1 MKPSRSER
9 TALLVFAAVGAG
21 TVSTGLLTLSL
32 SHGIVFLM
40 PNNITRRNLLFSCAG
55 SAAAGQAPGER
66 ILDLHQHSPY
76 SGRTD
81 AEMIAHQVRMGIAK
95 TVLLPAGARYGLAAG
110 AGRNDVCL
118 GLVKKYPGKFVFFA
132 NEGPS
137 PENTRAEIEKY
148 LKLGAIGIGEQKFPV
163 DADSTHVHLIA
174 QIARDYKVPVLLH
187 FEHNTYNLGFQ
198 RFYRILEKY
207 PTVNFIGHAQTW
219 WGNIDKELAQEVLYP
234 RTRVSV
240 GGITDRYLQD
250 YANMYGDMSAGS
262 GLNALLRDE
271 DHARGFLERHQN
283 KLIYGSDCS
292 DAFGEGDRCSGSK
305 QIETIRRLS
314 PHASVTRKIFWDN
327 GARVLGLRG

>member
-1 MKPSRSER
+1 M
-9 TALLVFAAVGAG
+9 T
-21 TVSTGLLTLSL
+21 L

-40 PNNITRRNLLFSCAG
+40 PSDISRRQLLLSSLPAAL
-55 SAAAGQAPGER
+55 SAATPEP

-81 AEMIAHQVRMGIAK
+81 EQMIAHQEKMGITL

-110 AGRNDVCL
+110 AGGNDVCL
-118 GLVKKYPGKFVFFA
+118 NLVRKYPKKFVFFA

-137 PENTRAEIEKY
+137 PDHTKTVIEKY

-163 DADSTHVHLIA
+163 DADSPHVHLVA

-187 FEHNTYNLGFQ
+187 FEHNTYNIGFQ

-219 WGNIDKELAQEVLYP
+219 WGNIDKDLQQEILYP
-234 RTRVSV
+234 RTKVTR
-240 GGITDRYLQD
+240 GGLTDRYLSD
-250 YANMYGDMSAGS
+250 YPNMYGDMSAGS

-283 KLIYGSDCS
+283 KLIYGSDCN
-292 DAFGEGDRCSGSK
+292 DPIGEGDRCSGSK

-314 PHASVTRKIFWDN
+314 PHPSVTRKIFWEN
-327 GARVLGLRG
+327 GHRVLKLKA